1 MSAPGTALPLGARA
15 SAFTRARRSIEDC
28 LVVTGRNLRHFVR
41 QPQLLIFSTIQPI
54 MFVLLFAFVFGGA
67 IEGSLPGGVSYVDF
81 LLPGIFIQAAAFRS
95 TQTAVGLAEDLDRG
109 VIDRFRS
116 MPIARAAV
124 LVGRTAADLLRNV
137 FVTLLMAGVGY
148 LIGFRFRAGPFDA
161 VGAVLV
167 VLAFGFALSWIFTF
181 VGLAVR
187 GAEAAQSA
195 GFVAIFPLVFAS
207 SVFVPVETMPAGLEW
222 FASVRPV
229 TASVDAARA
238 LSIGGEVL
246 DPLLRAL
253 AWFAGILLVV
263 VPLCVW
269 RYRRIG

>member
-1 MSAPGTALPLGARA
+1 MSAPGAALPLGARA

-67 IEGSLPGGVSYVDF
+67 IEGSLSGGVSYVDF

-195 GFVAIFPLVFAS
+195 GFVAIFPLIFAS

-222 FASVRPV
+222 FASVSPV

-253 AWFAGILLVV
+253 AWFAGILLVF

>member
-1 MSAPGTALPLGARA
+1 MSPPGAALPLGARA
-15 SAFTRARRSIEDC
+15 SAFMRARRSIEDC
-28 LVVTGRNLRHFVR
+28 LVITGRNLRHFVR

-222 FASVRPV
+222 FASVSPV

-253 AWFAGILLVV
+253 AWFAGILLVF

>member
-1 MSAPGTALPLGARA
+1 MSASTAAAEAGPALPATTRVWRA
-15 SAFTRARRSIEDC
+15 VEDS

-67 IEGSLPGGVSYVDF
+67 IEGSLPPGVTYVDY

-116 MPIARAAV
+116 MPIARSAV

-137 FVTLLMAGVGY
+137 FVTLLMAAVGY

-161 VGAVLV
+161 VGAILV
-167 VLAFGFALSWIFTF
+167 VLAFGFVLSWIFTF
-181 VGLAVR
+181 VGLTVR

-207 SVFVPVETMPAGLEW
+207 SVFVPVRTMPAGLEW
-222 FASVRPV
+222 FANVSPV

-238 LSIGGEVL
+238 LSIGGEVW
-246 DPLLRAL
+246 DPLVQAL
-253 AWFAGILLVV
+253 AWFSAILLVF

-269 RYRRIG
+269 RYRRMG

>member
-1 MSAPGTALPLGARA
+1 MSAPGAALALGARR
-15 SAFTRARRSIEDC
+15 SALTRVRRSIEDC

-222 FASVRPV
+222 FASVSPV